1 VTDLPVGPWVLVVGM
16 HRSGTSAVTGALG
29 ALGLALPVA
38 EDRMAWAESNP
49 EHWESLSLSLF
60 DEELLNR
67 QGGSWDGPPESIDA
81 WPDLEQVRLEMQPE
95 VAASAAFPPSGPVAW
110 KDPRVCLLLP
120 YWRSVLPSPLA
131 ALFVWRAPLAV
142 AHSLRQRDGMP
153 TLEGLA
159 LWERYNRTAL
169 EGLEGV
175 DTLVVQYESLIEDA
189 GAFVHSLSSWLGT
202 LGQFAD
208 SVEGSDVDG
217 AASSIITGLRHQREQ
232 SEDDEA
238 ALVSTQQHE
247 LVRQLTALIGAHRPL
262 GPVVLSAETPET
274 AAVISFRRRLAE
286 VTRGKDALQEEL
298 QATRSQLAQVSA
310 ALGNT
315 ERELDDTKRGLA
327 DTKRGL
333 ADTKRGLD
341 YTKRGLDYTTR
352 ELDQTKLALSEAAQ
366 KLAELHASTSWR
378 ITKPLRT
385 SVSKLDKLGYR
396 PTRR

>member
-29 ALGLALPVA
+29 ALGLALPQA
-38 EDRMAWAESNP
+38 EDRMDWPESNP

-67 QGGSWDGPPESIDA
+67 QGGSWDGPPEMIDA
-81 WPDLEQVRLEMQPE
+81 WPNLEQLRLEMPPE

-110 KDPRVCLLLP
+110 KDPRLCLLLP
-120 YWRSVLPSPLA
+120 YWRSVLPSPVA

-153 TLEGLA
+153 TLDGLA
-159 LWERYNRTAL
+159 LWERYNRSAL

-175 DTLVVQYESLIEDA
+175 DTLVVGYESVIEDP
-189 GAFVHSLSSWLGT
+189 GAFVRSLSSWLGT

-208 SVEGSDVDG
+208 AAPAWDVDG
-217 AASSIITGLRHQREQ
+217 AASSIITGLHHQHEQ

-238 ALVSTQQHE
+238 ALVSPQQHQ
-247 LVRQLTALIGAHRPL
+247 LVQQLTALTGTHRPL
-262 GPVVLSAETPET
+262 GPAALSVETPGT
-274 AAVISFRRRLAE
+274 AATISFLRRLAE
-286 VTRGKDALQEEL
+286 VTRGSEALQEEL
-298 QATRSQLAQVSA
+298 QAAQTQLAQMSA
-310 ALGNT
+310 DLDHT
-315 ERELDDTKRGLA
+315 ERELSY
-327 DTKRGL
+327 
-333 ADTKRGLD
+333 TKRGLD
-341 YTKRGLDYTTR
+341 YTKRGLDDTKRGLDDTTR

-366 KLAELHASTSWR
+366 KLAELRASTSWR

>member
-29 ALGLALPVA
+29 ALGLALPPA
-38 EDRMAWAESNP
+38 EDRMDWPESNP

-67 QGGSWDGPPESIDA
+67 QGGSWDGPPEPIDA
-81 WPDLEQVRLEMQPE
+81 WADLEQFRLEMRPQ

-110 KDPRVCLLLP
+110 KDPRLCLLLP
-120 YWRSVLPSPLA
+120 YWRSVLPSPVA

-153 TLEGLA
+153 TLDALA

-175 DTLVVQYESLIEDA
+175 DTLVVEYESLIEDP
-189 GAFVHSLSSWLGT
+189 GAFVRSLSSWLGA

-208 SVEGSDVDG
+208 AVAGWDVDG
-217 AASSIITGLRHQREQ
+217 AASSIITGLRHQHEQ
-232 SEDDEA
+232 SEDNET
-238 ALVSTQQHE
+238 ALVSPQQHE
-247 LVRQLTALIGAHRPL
+247 LVRQLTALTGTHRPL

-274 AAVISFRRRLAE
+274 AAMINLRRRLSA
-286 VTRGKDALQEEL
+286 VTRERDALQEEL
-298 QATRSQLAQVSA
+298 RATQSQLAQVSA
-310 ALGNT
+310 DLDNTQRELGYT
-315 ERELDDTKRGLA
+315 KRGLDDTKRGL
-327 DTKRGL
+327 D
-333 ADTKRGLD
+333 D
-341 YTKRGLDYTTR
+341 TKRGLDYTTR

>member
-1 VTDLPVGPWVLVVGM
+1 MTDFPVGPWVLVVGM

-29 ALGLALPVA
+29 ALGLGLPLA
-38 EDRMAWAESNP
+38 EDRMDWPESNP

-67 QGGSWDGPPESIDA
+67 QGGSWDGPPESIDG
-81 WPDLEQVRLEMQPE
+81 WPDLEQLRLEMRPE

-110 KDPRVCLLLP
+110 KDPRLCLLLP
-120 YWRSVLPSPLA
+120 YWRSVLPSPVA

-153 TLEGLA
+153 TLDGLA
-159 LWERYNRTAL
+159 LWERYNRSAL

-175 DTLVVQYESLIEDA
+175 DTLVVEYESLIEDP
-189 GAFVHSLSSWLGT
+189 GAFVRSLSSWLGT

-208 SVEGSDVDG
+208 AVPAWDVDG
-217 AASSIITGLRHQREQ
+217 AASSIITGLRHQHEQ

-238 ALVSTQQHE
+238 ALVSPQQHE
-247 LVRQLTALIGAHRPL
+247 LVRQLTALTGTHRPL
-262 GPVVLSAETPET
+262 GPVVLHVETPGT
-274 AAVISFRRRLAE
+274 ATTISFLRRLAA
-286 VTRGKDALQEEL
+286 VTRGRDALQKKLQEEL
-298 QATRSQLAQVSA
+298 QATQSQLAQRSA
-310 ALGNT
+310 DLDNT
-315 ERELDDTKRGLA
+315 ERELDY
-327 DTKRGL
+327 
-333 ADTKRGLD
+333 TKRGLD
-341 YTKRGLDYTTR
+341 YTKRGLDDTKRGLDDTTR
-352 ELDQTKLALSEAAQ
+352 ELDQTKLALSEAVQ
-366 KLAELHASTSWR
+366 KLAELHSSTSWR

>member
-1 VTDLPVGPWVLVVGM
+1 
-16 HRSGTSAVTGALG
+16 
-29 ALGLALPVA
+29 
-38 EDRMAWAESNP
+38 
-49 EHWESLSLSLF
+49 
-60 DEELLNR
+60 
-67 QGGSWDGPPESIDA
+67 
-81 WPDLEQVRLEMQPE
+81 MQPE

-189 GAFVHSLSSWLGT
+189 G
-202 LGQFAD
+202 
-208 SVEGSDVDG
+208 
-217 AASSIITGLRHQREQ
+217 
-232 SEDDEA
+232 